1 MDEYILAI
9 DQSTQGTK
17 GLIFDKNGKLVSRC
31 DRPHAQLI
39 DKRGWVE
46 HDPEEIYCNTLA
58 VVRDVIEKAKIDKNA
73 ILACGISNQRETVV
87 AWNRKTSKPIYNA
100 VVWQCARGA
109 EICSRLNRGDFSDR
123 VKTSTGLRLSPY
135 FSAAKLAWILENV
148 EDARTMANSG
158 NLCMGTIDSWLVYRL
173 TEGKSFR
180 TDYSNAAR
188 TQLFNITSLQWDPEM
203 CQAFHVPMN
212 CLAEVC
218 SSDSC
223 FGETDFEGYLPHPV
237 PIFGV
242 LGDSNGALF
251 GQGCLHP
258 GMVKATYGTGS
269 SVMLNIGEKPVF
281 SKDLVTSLAW
291 GMHGQV
297 NYVLEG
303 NINYTGAVITWLKN
317 DLHLIDSAH
326 EVQGL
331 AESANADDNTYLVPA
346 FTGLGA
352 PYWDS
357 SATALITGMT
367 RITGK
372 AEIVRAAENCIAFQI
387 ADIVKRMQEQSGV
400 KISELRADGGP
411 TADGY
416 LMQFQSD
423 ILGLPVHASD
433 VQEISGLGAAYMAGI
448 HAGLYDEDRIFEQ
461 LKRNSFACKM
471 KQEKRDKMYF
481 GWQKAVKLALSNN

>member
-17 GLIFDKNGKLVSRC
+17 GLIFDESGKLIARC

-39 DKRGWVE
+39 DERGWVE
-46 HDPEEIYCNTLA
+46 HDPEVIYRNTLA
-58 VVRDVIEKAKIDKNA
+58 VVRDVTEKAGIDKNR
-73 ILACGISNQRETVV
+73 ILAFGISNQRETVA
-87 AWNRKTSKPIYNA
+87 AWDRKTSKPIYNA
-100 VVWQCARGA
+100 IVWQCARGA
-109 EICSRLNRGDFSDR
+109 EICRRLDQGDFAQK
-123 VKTSTGLRLSPY
+123 VKSSTGLQLSPY

-148 EDARTMANSG
+148 EGAKAMADSG
-158 NLCMGTIDSWLVYRL
+158 SLCMGTIDSWLVYRL
-173 TEGKSFR
+173 TGGTSFR

-203 CQAFHVPMN
+203 CRAFHIPMN

-218 SSDSC
+218 GSDSS
-223 FGETDFEGYLPHPV
+223 FGKTDFEGYLPHSI

-251 GQGCLHP
+251 GQGCVYP

-269 SVMLNIGEKPVF
+269 SVMLNIGKKPVF
-281 SKDLVTSLAW
+281 CKDLVTSLAW
-291 GMHGQV
+291 GMEGQV

-303 NINYTGAVITWLKN
+303 NVNYTGAVITWLKD
-317 DLHLIDSAH
+317 DLHLINSAH
-326 EVQGL
+326 EVQSL
-331 AESANADDNTYLVPA
+331 AESANADDSTYLVPA

-357 SATALITGMT
+357 SATAMLTGMT

-372 AEIVRAAENCIAFQI
+372 AEIVRAAENCIGFQI

-411 TADGY
+411 TRDGY

-423 ILGLPVHASD
+423 ILGLPVRASD
-433 VQEISGLGAAYMAGI
+433 MQEISALGAAYMAGI
-448 HAGLYDEDRIFEQ
+448 HVGLYDKEKIFEQ
-461 LKRNSFACKM
+461 IGRNSFTGKM
-471 KQEKRDKMYF
+471 EPEKQEKMYS
-481 GWQKAVKLALSNN
+481 GWQKAVDLALRH

>member
-1 MDEYILAI
+1 MDEYILAV

-17 GLIFDKNGKLVSRC
+17 GLIFDGSGKLIAHC

-39 DKRGWVE
+39 NERGWVE
-46 HDPEEIYCNTLA
+46 HDPEEIYRNTLA
-58 VVRDVIEKAKIDKNA
+58 VVREVTERAGVDKKR
-73 ILACGISNQRETVV
+73 ILAFGISNQRETVA
-87 AWNRKTSKPIYNA
+87 AWNRRTLKPVCNA
-100 VVWQCARGA
+100 IVWQCARGA
-109 EICSRLNRGDFSDR
+109 EICRRLDRGGLAEK
-123 VKTSTGLRLSPY
+123 VKSSTGLRLSPY

-148 EDARTMANSG
+148 EGAKAMADSG
-158 NLCMGTIDSWLVYRL
+158 CLCMGTIDSWLIYRL
-173 TEGKSFR
+173 TGGRSFR

-203 CQAFHVPMN
+203 CGAFHVPMS

-218 SSDSC
+218 SSDSS
-223 FGETDFEGYLPHPV
+223 FGETDFEGYLPSPI

-269 SVMLNIGEKPVF
+269 SVMLNIGKKPVLC
-281 SKDLVTSLAW
+281 KDLVTSLAW
-291 GMHGQV
+291 GMDGRV

-303 NINYTGAVITWLKN
+303 NVNYAGAVITWLKN
-317 DLHLIDSAH
+317 DLHLIDSAC

-331 AESANADDNTYLVPA
+331 AESANADDRTYLVPA
-346 FTGLGA
+346 FTGLGS

-357 SATALITGMT
+357 GATALLTGMT
-367 RITGK
+367 RRTGK

-387 ADIVKRMQEQSGV
+387 ADIVNRMREQSGV
-400 KISELRADGGP
+400 EISELRADGGP
-411 TADGY
+411 TGDGY

-423 ILGLPVHASD
+423 ILGLPVRVPD
-433 VQEISGLGAAYMAGI
+433 VREISGLGAAYMAGI
-448 HAGLYDEDRIFEQ
+448 HAGLYEKEKIFERIG
-461 LKRNSFACKM
+461 RNSFTGKM
-471 KQEKRDKMYF
+471 DPGEREKRYA
-481 GWQKAVKLALSNN
+481 GWQKAVGLALRH